1 MLRLRTTVGLSVLA
15 LAVGVGGTAWLSTLT
30 DDWAGPPA
38 RTATHAGKVRAIL
51 RRYPRLV
58 QAPRESSQA
67 PVRAA
72 VAPPASSVSVWP
84 TLTPIEMPSLAVS
97 PFRRAVPLHGRV
109 ILHLHLDG
117 EGRVAEA
124 AVAESS
130 GDAAL
135 DERAMQTVRGWRFA
149 VPSDH
154 PQGLQG
160 SLVMRFEDGADR
172 TLSAP

>member
-1 MLRLRTTVGLSVLA
+1 VPRLRTTVGLSLLA

-30 DDWAGPPA
+30 DDWTGPPA
-38 RTATHAGKVRAIL
+38 RTAIQTHKVRAIL
-51 RRYPRLV
+51 RRYPHVV
-58 QAPRESSQA
+58 QAPRESSHA
-67 PVRAA
+67 PVRTA

-84 TLTPIEMPSLAVS
+84 TLTPIDMPSLAVS

-109 ILHLHLDG
+109 ILHLHVDG

-124 AVAESS
+124 AVAETS

-135 DERAMQTVRGWRFA
+135 DDRAMQTVRGWRFA

-154 PQGLQG
+154 PEGLQG
-160 SLVMRFEDGADR
+160 ALVMRFEEGANR